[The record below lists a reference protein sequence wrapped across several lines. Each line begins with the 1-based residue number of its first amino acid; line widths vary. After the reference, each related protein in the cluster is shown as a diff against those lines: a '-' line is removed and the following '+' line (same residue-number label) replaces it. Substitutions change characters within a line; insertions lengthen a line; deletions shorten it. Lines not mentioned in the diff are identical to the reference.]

1 MALPV
6 IQIMNQLQR
15 GVREEI
21 DDISD
26 EETMADEEDGDIE
39 VQAEE
44 EEEVGENFQ
53 DTELELLD
61 GDREGTKWLVIN
73 GVHIYAKD
81 KGQRKQLPGNVL
93 EGEDWAVNL
102 RYGQQIQRALCSL
115 NHHDE

>member
-61 GDREGTKWLVIN
+61 GDREDTKWLVKTRSL
-73 GVHIYAKD
+73 GA
-81 KGQRKQLPGNVL
+81 
-93 EGEDWAVNL
+93 L
-102 RYGQQIQRALCSL
+102 RAPTSSL
-115 NHHDE
+115 RPFGPS

>member
-44 EEEVGENFQ
+44 EEVGENFQ

-73 GVHIYAKD
+73 ALQWGPHLLHE
-81 KGQRKQLPGNVL
+81 KG
-93 EGEDWAVNL
+93 
-102 RYGQQIQRALCSL
+102 
-115 NHHDE
+115 

>member
-1 MALPV
+1 MAMALPV

-73 GVHIYAKD
+73 GVHI
-81 KGQRKQLPGNVL
+81 
-93 EGEDWAVNL
+93 
-102 RYGQQIQRALCSL
+102 C
-115 NHHDE
+115 

>member
-73 GVHIYAKD
+73 GVHICYM
-81 KGQRKQLPGNVL
+81 RKLQNVL
-93 EGEDWAVNL
+93 ARDHSTWLLLPLQPVDLEA
-102 RYGQQIQRALCSL
+102 S
-115 NHHDE
+115 